1 MMGGLV
7 GKGFRCKAAEN
18 GILGF
23 APQVGFAQ
31 KASVLNLKARLL
43 FGRQV

>member
-18 GILGF
+18 GILG
-23 APQVGFAQ
+23 GLAQ
-31 KASVLNLKARLL
+31 KVGVWRYKW
-43 FGRQV
+43 

>member
-1 MMGGLV
+1 MLGGLV
-7 GKGFRCKAAEN
+7 GKGFWCKAAEN
-18 GILGF
+18 GIL
-23 APQVGFAQ
+23 GFAQ